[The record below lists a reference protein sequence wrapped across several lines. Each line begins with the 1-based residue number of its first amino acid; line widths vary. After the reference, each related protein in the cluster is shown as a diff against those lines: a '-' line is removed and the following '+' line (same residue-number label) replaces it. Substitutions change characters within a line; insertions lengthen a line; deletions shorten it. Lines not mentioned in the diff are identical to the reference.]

1 MEAIMKIFL
10 ASSLLM
16 ILLAIS
22 YPAAAFD
29 CTDNTIFGKKL
40 EEIDDGDFVFY
51 KKSGG
56 VSYYNHVGRCFIK
69 GVHDKASPA
78 ISYAFVDG
86 ILYARIIAEKREIQ
100 EILSGLS
107 DFLKTQP
114 EKIKDGTEWI
124 EYIWKKPD
132 DIVFKVKY
140 NKKTG
145 YTRIAKYKGDIREKL
160 SAGLAADPAEQPDV
174 EP

>member
-1 MEAIMKIFL
+1 MRTVVKIFL
-10 ASSLLM
+10 ASFLLM
-16 ILLAIS
+16 ISLAIS
-22 YPAAAFD
+22 IPAIAFD
-29 CTDNTIFGKKL
+29 CADNTIYGKKL

-69 GVHDKASPA
+69 GVHDKSCAA

-86 ILYARIIAEKREIQ
+86 ILYARIIAEKHENQ
-100 EILSGLS
+100 EIISELSA
-107 DFLKTQP
+107 FLKAQP
-114 EKIKDGTEWI
+114 EKIKDGPEWI
-124 EYIWKKPD
+124 EYIWKQPH

-145 YTRIAKYKGDIREKL
+145 ETRTAKYKGDIREKL
-160 SAGLAADPAEQPDV
+160 SAGLAADPAEQPEM